1 MYLITRTRART
12 RANSLALARWGV
24 PGTRVRIHDLEIL
37 HCTPRTPYRTTIS
50 PHQVTD
56 SGAKQVKVATGL
68 DVPIKILVPLFF
80 STGDSTQFTLIGLGD
95 IVLPGLLLCFAM
107 RFDDSKVL
115 VPELMIFS
123 KSTQNRRVRTSANLS
138 QKDSLSSH
146 RSAEQLLPCLSS
158 RLLLLPA
165 LFAAH
170 QFRHPPRQPPSFIH
184 HVQKLRSA
192 SSS

>member
-24 PGTRVRIHDLEIL
+24 PGARVRIHDLEIL

-115 VPELMIFS
+115 LPELMIFPKIDPKQACAYIRQPVS
-123 KSTQNRRVRTSANLS
+123 EGQS
-138 QKDSLSSH
+138 
-146 RSAEQLLPCLSS
+146 
-158 RLLLLPA
+158 
-165 LFAAH
+165 LFAPQCRAVSS
-170 QFRHPPRQPPSFIH
+170 PPPFSPASFSSLTCRPPIPQPPFDISRPLSI
-184 HVQKLRSA
+184 KSRST